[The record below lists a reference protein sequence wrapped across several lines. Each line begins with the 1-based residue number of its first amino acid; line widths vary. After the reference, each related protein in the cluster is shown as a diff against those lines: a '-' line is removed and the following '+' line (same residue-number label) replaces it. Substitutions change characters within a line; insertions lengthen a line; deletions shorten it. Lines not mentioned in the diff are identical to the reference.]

1 MKRFLVLL
9 LALVFLL
16 GSASLAYPLKL
27 VVVGD
32 AGHNLRPFD
41 WYAEDFKEKFDVELK
56 VIGVPFGELYEKEKM
71 ELIAATGAYDIM
83 IVYPK
88 FLAEFA
94 ANGWLY
100 PLDEFAQKLDAKL
113 NDVTPGYRDFYCKY
127 GGKLY
132 ALPYDGDVLNL
143 YYRKDLLENE
153 EERAAFKAKYGY
165 DLKVPETWDEFL
177 DVAEFFTRKAGE
189 KLAGQVLER
198 NFYGTAYYGQ
208 KDQIFA
214 WWGNIFASLGG
225 VYFDEETMEPA
236 INSEAGIK
244 ALEIFKKIHQY
255 CPPDVLSYG
264 YEELKDVFLEGDCF
278 MVVQWPCVGKKGADP
293 NQSKIVG
300 KIGVS
305 HVPGVKKDGE
315 IYYRALMP
323 CGRVLAVA
331 AEAKDPWKA
340 YQVIHYLSVETSMDD
355 VSTAETGLD
364 PYRYSHFAHPEE
376 YEMFA
381 NVEDARIYL
390 EGVQKNM
397 EKGYPEMVLPGT
409 VEYEETLGVELT
421 RALAG
426 EKTPEQALNDAAAAW
441 QDILNR
447 FGKEQQKKL
456 YQELIA
462 GWRAAGLW

>member
-113 NDVTPGYRDFYCKY
+113 DDVTPGYRDFYCKY

>member
-113 NDVTPGYRDFYCKY
+113 DDVTPGYRDFYCKY

-165 DLKVPETWDEFL
+165 DLKVPETWEEFL

>member
-1 MKRFLVLL
+1 MKKFLVLL
-9 LALVFLL
+9 LVLVFLL
-16 GSASLAYPLKL
+16 GSTSLAYPLKL

-32 AGHNLRPFD
+32 AGHNLKPFE
-41 WYAEDFKEKFDVELK
+41 WYAQDFKEKFDVELE

-100 PLDEFAQKLDAKL
+100 PLDEFAQKLDPKL
-113 NDVTPGYRDFYCKY
+113 DDVTPGYRDFYCKY
-127 GGKLY
+127 SGKLY

-153 EERAAFKAKYGY
+153 EEKAAFKAKYGY

-198 NFYGTAYYGQ
+198 DFYGTAYYGQ

-214 WWGNIFASLGG
+214 WWGNIFAGLGG

-236 INSEAGIK
+236 INSEAGVK
-244 ALEIFKKIHQY
+244 ALEIFKQIHQY

-278 MVVQWPCVGKKGADP
+278 MVIQWPCVGKKGADP

-441 QDILNR
+441 RDILNR

-456 YQELIA
+456 YQELVA

>member
-1 MKRFLVLL
+1 MKKFLLCLL
-9 LALVFLL
+9 LLSFLA
-16 GSASLAYPLKL
+16 GVAYGAPVKL
-27 VVVGD
+27 VVIGD
-32 AGHNLRPFD
+32 AGHNLKPFE
-41 WYAEDFKEKFDVELK
+41 WYAQAFKEKFDVELE
-56 VIGVPFGELYEKEKM
+56 VIGVPFGEVYEKEKV
-71 ELIAATGAYDIM
+71 ELIAETGAFDIM
-83 IVYPK
+83 IVFPK

-100 PLDEFAQKLDAKL
+100 PLDELAKELDPKLD
-113 NDVTPGYRDFYCKY
+113 DVTPGYRDFYCKY

-132 ALPYDGDVLNL
+132 ALPYDGDVLSL

-153 EERAAFKAKYGY
+153 EEQKAFKEKYGY
-165 DLKVPETWDEFL
+165 DLKVPETWQEYL
-177 DVAEFFTRKAGE
+177 DVAQFFTRKAGE
-189 KLAGQVLER
+189 KLAGEVLQR
-198 NFYGTAYYGQ
+198 DFYGTAYYGQ

-236 INSEAGIK
+236 INSEAGVK
-244 ALEIFKKIHQY
+244 ALEIMKEIHKY
-255 CPPDVLSYG
+255 CPPDVLAYG

-278 MVVQWPCVGKKGADP
+278 MVIQWPCVGKKGADP

-315 IYYRALMP
+315 IYYRAMMP
-323 CGRVLAVA
+323 CGRVLAIA
-331 AEAKDPWKA
+331 AQSKDPKKA
-340 YQVIHYLSVETSMDD
+340 YQVIHYLSVLTSLDD

-364 PYRYSHFAHPEE
+364 PYRYSHFANPEA

-381 NVEDARIYL
+381 NVEDAKIYL
-390 EGVQKNM
+390 AGVQKNM

-409 VEYEETLGVELT
+409 VEYEETLGVAISQ
-421 RALAG
+421 ALSG
-426 EKTPEQALNDAAAAW
+426 EKDPKTALDGAAQTW
-441 QDILNR
+441 REILER
-447 FGKEQQKKL
+447 FGKEQQKAL
-456 YQELIA
+456 YQELVE

>member
-1 MKRFLVLL
+1 MKRFLVFL

-113 NDVTPGYRDFYCKY
+113 DDVTPGYRDFYCKY

-198 NFYGTAYYGQ
+198 DFYGTAYYGQ

-244 ALEIFKKIHQY
+244 ALEIFKQIHQY

-278 MVVQWPCVGKKGADP
+278 MVIQWPCVGKKGADP

-300 KIGVS
+300 KIGVA

-315 IYYRALMP
+315 VYYRALMP

-340 YQVIHYLSVETSMDD
+340 YQVIHYLSVVTSMDD

-441 QDILNR
+441 RDILNR

-456 YQELIA
+456 YQELVA